1 MDAIYTYD
9 ISSPPKTSPR
19 DGVSLR
25 PHEWV
30 DWKRLVVSP
39 IAAVIVATA
48 TTIGSN
54 DLSEQEPRDRLR
66 DEMCD
71 LLDSLSGT
79 GLNLP
84 LSLLVECDSQN
95 YLHWHKLAGDQD
107 WIRGTY
113 CVEPLGVDDESSQVM
128 SAMLTDAAAAYVH
141 PYSLVTISDQR
152 YAEIVSARLSDEKNE
167 AVRVLAR
174 FLLNALSEEGLM
186 RAGDAVGKNR
196 MERAV
201 ARWMNEEVIAR
212 ALGFADTSE
221 QGTSLRNG
229 DENS

>member
-54 DLSEQEPRDRLR
+54 DLS
-66 DEMCD
+66 CD
-71 LLDSLSGT
+71 LLDSLSGI

-212 ALGFADTSE
+212 ALGSADTSE
-221 QGTSLRNG
+221 QSTSLRNG